1 MSKILSVH
9 LGDDLKNRW
18 VQFCRQSGLT
28 PSAAIR
34 QVIVKLTSAAA
45 GGMKP
50 VSTQL
55 PDPDHARVRIELRLS
70 TSELSAIKATAALEG
85 VSPNQWIINLIR
97 ACLTHQPQFGMVE
110 LRALGE
116 SNSRL
121 LAIGRNLNQIA
132 RQANLDRRLPD
143 RLTKERIDALHQVI
157 ASHTQ
162 EVTMVMR
169 ANLDRWV
176 LK

>member
-1 MSKILSVH
+1 VSKILSVH
-9 LGDDLKNRW
+9 LGDNLKNRW

-45 GGMKP
+45 DGMKP

-85 VSPNQWIINLIR
+85 VRCPTFSAFQAVVLMLPFLADPVVRSSSARTWSV
-97 ACLTHQPQFGMVE
+97 THIPRWSGGGSGC
-110 LRALGE
+110 RT
-116 SNSRL
+116 RRC
-121 LAIGRNLNQIA
+121 IGT
-132 RQANLDRRLPD
+132 D
-143 RLTKERIDALHQVI
+143 RLRLRHGLRSACHEPAR
-157 ASHTQ
+157 S
-162 EVTMVMR
+162 
-169 ANLDRWV
+169 
-176 LK
+176 